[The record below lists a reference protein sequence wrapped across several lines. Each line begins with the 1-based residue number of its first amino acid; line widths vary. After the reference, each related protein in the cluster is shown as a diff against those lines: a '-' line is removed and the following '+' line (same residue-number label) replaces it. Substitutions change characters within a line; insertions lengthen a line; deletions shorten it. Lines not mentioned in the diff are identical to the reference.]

1 MCLLKVNYKLH
12 PFIGKPCYYR
22 ESGIL
27 ELVRHLDLIL
37 ADRGFP
43 LEECLAARGARYKV
57 PAFMKD
63 RDQLPA
69 DEAEIT
75 KRIANV
81 RIHVER
87 VIGAT
92 RARFKILKGPI
103 SIKFISAIDDMH
115 SFVDKI
121 VKVCCVLNNFLPSVV
136 PLDLMK
142 YIRLK
147 LGKS

>member
-81 RIHVER
+81 RIHVKR

-103 SIKFISAIDDMH
+103 SIKVLSAIDDMH

-121 VKVCCVLNNFLPSVV
+121 VKVCCVLNSFQVLFHR
-136 PLDLMK
+136 
-142 YIRLK
+142 I
-147 LGKS
+147 

>member
-1 MCLLKVNYKLH
+1 M
-12 PFIGKPCYYR
+12 
-22 ESGIL
+22 
-27 ELVRHLDLIL
+27 
-37 ADRGFP
+37 
-43 LEECLAARGARYKV
+43 EECLAARGARYKV
-57 PAFMKD
+57 SAFMKD